1 MAETRGLNK
10 DSTERVN
17 LIFYGQVKA
26 DSHFEAE
33 TLKILLVLFKY
44 SQAREERIIIY
55 LASKRMVG
63 MVLQIKAT
71 CLDYFISGSFSQG
84 PINKGKSQI
93 SKYGQINE

>member
-63 MVLQIKAT
+63 MVWFFKSKLHALIILFQDLFLKDLLIKVNPKFQNM
-71 CLDYFISGSFSQG
+71 DR
-84 PINKGKSQI
+84 
-93 SKYGQINE
+93 